1 MESSKNKI
9 VGKYKSETGAILYFT
24 VNDTYAEEYG
34 LRNALL
40 SFIRATN
47 EFFKCRTHWD
57 NLVKAKVL
65 KMPKKKAEFEKVLKE
80 DHIKGMGHLKKA
92 RPLIN
97 KAFNELKEG
106 KKKFKLSEEDFKTNI
121 MNTEKKLKEELMY
134 FDLSPIE
141 IKIVLIE
148 FRKSKRIIETE
159 GRTGLIKHFNSRF
172 EEMMDIGADP
182 LNAWKHHSVPV
193 VCVVILV
200 ILAICIIATIL
211 QIKNTTSFVCA
222 DPHGSWDGHLDGAF
236 SEGDQIE
243 GFLNSHDY
251 SVTLK
256 KHPVSKADFLANIEN
271 KIIVH
276 LAGHGGY
283 SGGQVYFCFDNGD
296 VYPNDISA
304 LNSVPTELFYAG
316 VCFGGVNSTMANIFI
331 NKGTK
336 NYIGFTKSIP
346 DWDAKY
352 FGDLFYE
359 NWKVDGKDIR
369 TALDEADDYYP
380 DLNCWVVWGA

>member
-159 GRTGLIKHFNSRF
+159 GRTGLIKHFNS
-172 EEMMDIGADP
+172 
-182 LNAWKHHSVPV
+182 V
-193 VCVVILV
+193 
-200 ILAICIIATIL
+200 
-211 QIKNTTSFVCA
+211 
-222 DPHGSWDGHLDGAF
+222 
-236 SEGDQIE
+236 
-243 GFLNSHDY
+243 
-251 SVTLK
+251 
-256 KHPVSKADFLANIEN
+256 
-271 KIIVH
+271 
-276 LAGHGGY
+276 
-283 SGGQVYFCFDNGD
+283 
-296 VYPNDISA
+296 
-304 LNSVPTELFYAG
+304 
-316 VCFGGVNSTMANIFI
+316 
-331 NKGTK
+331 
-336 NYIGFTKSIP
+336 
-346 DWDAKY
+346 
-352 FGDLFYE
+352 
-359 NWKVDGKDIR
+359 
-369 TALDEADDYYP
+369 
-380 DLNCWVVWGA
+380 